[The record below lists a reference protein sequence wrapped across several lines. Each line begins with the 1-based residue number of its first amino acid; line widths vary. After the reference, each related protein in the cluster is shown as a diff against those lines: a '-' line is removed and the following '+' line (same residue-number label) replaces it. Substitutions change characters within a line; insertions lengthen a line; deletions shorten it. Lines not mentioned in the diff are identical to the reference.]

1 MYLSLKNKLRKY
13 KLAKYS
19 YDKIL
24 KLKHYAI
31 RISKDKY
38 KSRKNR
44 VLKYEKIIINATN
57 KFPNYTREK
66 IVRKVLNNIK
76 KIKNSDILYNNLWW
90 FSFIDIMI
98 STKSN
103 KSVMLNNFLLITKN
117 NNSISNLRCSV
128 ALEMYYLCLQFGLY
142 ESALVFY
149 DQACDAAIK
158 EVSEDPQNIYYQLRG
173 LVVHFIRANKKYL
186 TTCLEKISIINSSD
200 KRIEPLI
207 YFLGHTCGFSS
218 HNIKES
224 FNRSEL
230 LDENYLSLVKG
241 SSVAVVSRAAYNTER
256 GGEIDDFDLVV
267 RTNYRGADLIPRSKF
282 EGKRIDISYYNGDI
296 STKILDEDKGKL
308 PHNLKAAVFKLPLDH
323 LYDGSICKRSMTLFM
338 HLLTFESS
346 TMSLPNII
354 SDLLMYEPSRIK
366 IFSADSMLS
375 RKRPTHYAQN
385 PLNKVSAE
393 SPNYPRTH
401 DIISDYLIMSK
412 LLSNGLIEGD
422 PHFTRAIDLG
432 KKTYMSELQS
442 VWIDTALSSKNFSN
456 LISG

>member
-1 MYLSLKNKLRKY
+1 
-13 KLAKYS
+13 
-19 YDKIL
+19 
-24 KLKHYAI
+24 
-31 RISKDKY
+31 
-38 KSRKNR
+38 
-44 VLKYEKIIINATN
+44 VLDN
-57 KFPNYTREK
+57 F
-66 IVRKVLNNIK
+66 K
-76 KIKNSDILYNNLWW
+76 KIKYSDIVYNYLWW
-90 FSFIDIMI
+90 SSFIDVMI
-98 STKSN
+98 STEKN
-103 KSVMLNNFLLITKN
+103 RQVMLNNLLSITKN
-117 NNSISNLRCSV
+117 NIMLNLRCSE

-149 DQACDAAIK
+149 DQVCDAAIK
-158 EVSEDPQNIYYQLRG
+158 EVSEDPQDIYCQLRG
-173 LVVHFIRANKKYL
+173 LVVHFIRSNQKYL
-186 TTCLEKISIINSSD
+186 TDCLEKISILNPSD
-200 KRIEPLI
+200 IRMKPLI
-207 YFLGHTCGFSS
+207 YFLGHTCGFSR

-230 LDENYLSLVKG
+230 LDETYLSLVKG
-241 SSVAVVSRAAYNTER
+241 SSVAVVSRAAYSTER

-267 RTNYRGADLIPRSKF
+267 RTNYRGADLIPRSRF
-282 EGKRIDISYYNGDI
+282 EGKRIDISYYNGDV
-296 STKILDEDKGKL
+296 STKILDEEKGKL

-323 LYDGSICKRSMTLFM
+323 LYDGSICKRSMTLFTD
-338 HLLTFESS
+338 LLTFESS

-375 RKRPTHYAQN
+375 RNRPTHYAQN